1 MEDYINQ
8 ISKYNDAGLSISR
21 LHDIW
26 LRCRI
31 YKNRG
36 SFSSWREQLVD
47 AWLELYPDVLRQE
60 DKKKIIKNYEN
71 YMGKVSRS
79 KTRTQI
85 YFNLINLQQFI
96 RGLQDVAGKAGVYAD
111 ENEEGFD

>member
-1 MEDYINQ
+1 MDEINQ

-26 LRCRI
+26 LRCRS

-36 SFSSWREQLVD
+36 MFKQWREQLVD
-47 AWLELYPDVLRQE
+47 AWLELYPDVLRQT
-60 DKKKIIKNYEN
+60 DYKDLIKKQQIFMK
-71 YMGKVSRS
+71 KVSQS
-79 KTRTQI
+79 KNPTEL
-85 YFNLINLQQFI
+85 YFNLINWQQFL
-96 RGLQDVAGKAGVYAD
+96 RSLQDLAGKAGVYAN